1 MQECFVALLFF
12 NYQTALSLLLKK
24 EFTLY
29 FMQPIHFFNADK
41 RVNLNNRNSL
51 KVFLTALL
59 YKEGERKLEY
69 LSYIFCSDNYLLE
82 INRKFL
88 QHDFYTDIITFDLSS
103 DKRSLNAEIYIS
115 VDRVKENAQ
124 DRGVPFNI
132 ELHRV
137 IFHGVLH
144 LCGFKDKTILQ
155 RTVMRQMEEQYIE
168 LYFK

>member
-1 MQECFVALLFF
+1 MG
-12 NYQTALSLLLKK
+12 
-24 EFTLY
+24 FTLNL
-29 FMQPIHFFNADK
+29 MQLVHFFNADK
-41 RVNLNNRNSL
+41 RVTLNNRNSL

-59 YKEGERKLEY
+59 HKEGKRELEY

-82 INRKFL
+82 INRLFL
-88 QHDFYTDIITFDLSS
+88 QHDFYTDIVTFDLSS
-103 DKRSLNAEIYIS
+103 NKRILNAEIYIS

-124 DRGVPFNI
+124 DIGVPFNI

-144 LCGFKDKTILQ
+144 LCGFKDKTKLQ
-155 RTVMRQMEEQYIE
+155 KAMMRQMEEQYIE